1 LEIELR
7 TLHQAMDTAVGDVRA
22 HGEHLEECPLDIP
35 KCLRDAVEYGVHRGA
50 AVALAAAHV
59 RSGHELRFLVGFPE
73 GEGATDHE
81 RLIEDFDKA
90 MDAVTAEVPAKEV
103 ILEAL

>member
-1 LEIELR
+1 
-7 TLHQAMDTAVGDVRA
+7 
-22 HGEHLEECPLDIP
+22 
-35 KCLRDAVEYGVHRGA
+35 
-50 AVALAAAHV
+50 
-59 RSGHELRFLVGFPE
+59 LVGFPE

-90 MDAVTAEVPAKEV
+90 MDAVTAKVPAKEV